1 MADDLVEGIATVFE
15 QVQLSLANHKKNC
28 VALYK
33 IHTRA
38 AEVVHGGRKGAVVTL
53 VGEHAFQ
60 DVCLDMAS
68 RVLEVKKGNGA
79 AGAER
84 VVKFLGTFVRYMNE
98 KGMLGFLVTLA
109 YNDLVRFSNRSKEQV
124 CFIVVEE
131 E

>member
-1 MADDLVEGIATVFE
+1 MADDMFEGIATVFE

-38 AEVVHGGRKGAVVTL
+38 AEIVEKGRKGEGVTF

-60 DVCLDMAS
+60 DVCLDMVS

-79 AGAER
+79 TGTER

-98 KGMLGFLVTLA
+98 KGMLAFSMTLA
-109 YNDLVRFSNRSKEQV
+109 YPDSIRSSY
-124 CFIVVEE
+124 
-131 E
+131 